1 MMTDQHEWQRGRF
14 TGTTTCVKCGL
25 LPLDDDD
32 IDTECE
38 AAADSREGMRT
49 AWEIIGEGR

>member
-1 MMTDQHEWQRGRF
+1 MTDQHEWQRGRF